1 MHGLIN
7 RAIERFVRDTYG
19 RDTWGQLV
27 ARADI
32 DFTEFES
39 MLTYEDELTEQV
51 LEAAGTVLGKP
62 REEVLEDIGTY
73 LVSHPK
79 VEALRRLLRFGGA
92 DFTEFLHSL
101 DDLPGRARL
110 AVANLDMPD
119 LELREH
125 GSLSFSLI
133 CRSPKV
139 GFGYVLIGLLR
150 AMADDYGALVM
161 LDHKGSKEGTEII
174 EVRLLAMEH
183 TSGRRFELSAGAA

>member
-19 RDTWGQLV
+19 RDTWGEVTAKAELEC
-27 ARADI
+27 A
-32 DFTEFES
+32 EFES
-39 MLTYEDELTEQV
+39 MLTYEDEVTDQV
-51 LEAAGTVLGKP
+51 LDAASTVLDKP

-79 VEALRRLLRFGGA
+79 VEALRRLLRFGGVN
-92 DFTEFLHSL
+92 FTEFLHSL

-133 CRSPKV
+133 FASP
-139 GFGYVLIGLLR
+139 R
-150 AMADDYGALVM
+150 ASAQHPAPIRCCLALPTKIQCA
-161 LDHKGSKEGTEII
+161 LN
-174 EVRLLAMEH
+174 
-183 TSGRRFELSAGAA
+183 